1 MKAIPTS
8 YDELPCVL
16 SANDLAKVLRI
27 SKANAYNL
35 LHSQGFPTLN
45 VGGRLMV
52 TKENLLDWMDEN
64 TDRHEKDHEFIF

>member
-1 MKAIPTS
+1 MKAIPTN

-35 LHSQGFPTLN
+35 LHSKGFPHAQCGPQAFGHKGELA
-45 VGGRLMV
+45 G
-52 TKENLLDWMDEN
+52 LDG
-64 TDRHEKDHEFIF
+64 